1 MMKAKEIF
9 QDLYWVGSL
18 NPELR
23 TFHYFM
29 PTESGTSYNA
39 YVLKGSNKIAMFETV
54 KEEYF
59 NEFIEKLQ
67 DTVSIKEIDYIIV
80 DRIEPD
86 CAGPIEKL
94 LDRNPELKL
103 VGSVTTLNYIQE
115 ICNRQLNTISVKDSD
130 TLSLG
135 NKTLRFFSIPNQDY
149 SRSQKRRW
157 NNKITTLTIPNFQWL
172 DTICVYIE
180 EDHALITSDSFSS
193 HYSCQDVT
201 SDKIQNQEEFQKAL
215 KNYYRYTM
223 EPYKAFIRRAI
234 EKIQGLKIDT
244 ICPGHGP
251 VITKEANKVIAN
263 YKEWSMET
271 KENLKKI
278 VTIPYVS
285 VYGHTRII
293 AEKIAEGIHTSG
305 DIDVKMIDLKDLDK
319 EKMNEILDVIKFA
332 DGILLGLP
340 TIRGEAPK
348 VIWDLVTSMYSSVH
362 GKKLASA
369 FGSYGWSGEGV
380 PHMISRLY
388 DLNMKVYKNGFR
400 VRLKPNEIQLKEA
413 FDFGYGFGLSVLKGK
428 ILNDKEI
435 SYHSVEILE
444 CFDTEERIII
454 IGNGAAGTTA
464 CEEVRKRNRKCS
476 IELISKES
484 FVGYNRMMLSEGIL
498 SEISNEKILLH
509 PEEWY
514 KENHISFTLNIE
526 VKEINPGSRT
536 IFLSD
541 GSEKNYDKLILA
553 TGSEAFI
560 PPIDGI
566 DKEGVFTVHSLAEVN
581 DMRNY
586 MKSGV
591 NNVTIIGGGIMGLEI
606 AWELRNSELNI
617 TILEK
622 SPIIMDNQLDEK
634 AAEFLLRAVE
644 NAGIHVV
651 TGVEIEEIFGRSNV
665 AGIKLSNGE
674 ILDTQLIILSAG
686 VKKNVEL
693 ADHMGIQVGHS
704 IVVNE
709 RMETCI
715 KDIYACGDCAEY
727 KGINYT
733 LWSQAVEMA
742 TVAAINVV
750 GGNAIYNHSEPS
762 ISFTGMN
769 TSLFSIGDN
778 GKNPNKKYITK
789 EHCDEEHQTYEKL
802 YFANGR
808 FCGGILLGDVNKAGE
823 LVDAFYER
831 KLISQMYL

>member
-1 MMKAKEIF
+1 MKAKEIF
-9 QDLYWVGSL
+9 QDMYWVGSL
-18 NPELR
+18 NPELK
-23 TFHYFM
+23 TFHYLM

-39 YVLKGSNKIAMFETV
+39 YLLKGSNKVAMFETV

-59 NEFIEKLQ
+59 NEFIEKVQ
-67 DTVSIKEIDYIIV
+67 DIVSIKEVDYLVLDRV
-80 DRIEPD
+80 DPD
-86 CAGPIEKL
+86 CIGSIEKL
-94 LDRNPELKL
+94 LDRNPQLKL

-115 ICNRQLNTISVKDSD
+115 ICNRQLNIIPVKDGD
-130 TLSLG
+130 ILNLG
-135 NKTLRFFSIPNQDY
+135 NKTLNFFNIPNQDY

-180 EDHALITSDSFSS
+180 EDHALITSDSFSA

-201 SDKIQNQEEFQKAL
+201 SDKIQNKEEFQNAL
-215 KNYYRYTM
+215 KRYYQDTI
-223 EPYKAFIRRAI
+223 EPYKAFMKSAI
-234 EKIQGLKIDT
+234 EKIHGLKIDV

-263 YKEWSMET
+263 NKEWSMDT
-271 KENLKKI
+271 KENSKKI
-278 VTIPYVS
+278 VIIPYVS
-285 VYGHTRII
+285 VYGYTRII
-293 AEKIAEGIHTSG
+293 AEKIVEGIHTSG
-305 DIDVKMIDLKDLDK
+305 DIDVKMIDLKDLDL
-319 EKMNEILDVIKFA
+319 EKMDGILDAIKFA

-348 VIWDLVTSMYSSVH
+348 VIWDLVTSMYSSAH
-362 GKKLASA
+362 GKKIASA

-400 VRLKPNEIQLKEA
+400 VRLKPNKAQLKEA
-413 FDFGYGFGLSVLKGK
+413 FDFGYGFGLSVLKGE

-435 SYHSVEILE
+435 PPHSGECLE
-444 CFDTEERIII
+444 CFDIEERIII

-464 CEEVRKRNRKCS
+464 CEEIRKRNKKCS
-476 IELISKES
+476 IELISKEA
-484 FVGYNRMMLSEGIL
+484 FAGYNRMMLSEGIL
-498 SEISNEKILLH
+498 SEISDEKILLH

-514 KENHISFTLNIE
+514 EKNNISFTLNIE

-541 GSEKNYDKLILA
+541 GSKKNYDKLILA
-553 TGSEAFI
+553 TGAEAFI

-581 DMRNY
+581 VMRNY

-591 NNVTIIGGGIMGLEI
+591 NNVVIIGGGIMGLET

-634 AAEFLLRAVE
+634 AAEFLLKSIE
-644 NAGIHVV
+644 NAGPHVI
-651 TGVEIEEIFGRSNV
+651 TGAEIEEIIGGSHV
-665 AGIKLSNGE
+665 TGIKLSDGR
-674 ILDTQLIILSAG
+674 ILETELIILSAG
-686 VKKNVEL
+686 VEQNVKL
-693 ADHMGIQVGHS
+693 AEDIGIQVGHS

-742 TVAAINVV
+742 TVAAINAA
-750 GGNAIYNHSEPS
+750 GGNATYSHSEPS
-762 ISFTGMN
+762 VSFTGMN

-823 LVDAFYER
+823 LIDAFYER